1 MPKTFYWRGVLVPFI
16 TPWSA
21 EAAPSPPVVVRHG
34 IGGTGL
40 GYPDEDPRAD
50 RWNDALWARLPA
62 TRGVGVPNFAGIH
75 ALRQR
80 QAMRRELCQVCG
92 GPTFGTLP
100 DERTL
105 YLLGA
110 RDSDPIREGET
121 TQAPPV
127 HADCARLAIR
137 ECPHLRRGWAAALVQ
152 YAPAWGVAGIPYDPK
167 TLTALPGPAGAPD
180 GLVEVPYTD
189 EARMRWVLAAREIVR
204 LHGVQA
210 VTDLAALSEA
220 CTTTHW
226 RPSVH

>member
-1 MPKTFYWRGVLVPFI
+1 MPTPLHWRGILVPFI

-21 EAAPSPPVVVRHG
+21 EAAPPPPVVVRHG

-40 GYPDEDPRAD
+40 GYADEDPRTD
-50 RWNDALWARLPA
+50 RWNDALWVRMPA
-62 TRGVGVPNFAGIH
+62 TRGHGNPNFAGIH

-92 GPTFGTLP
+92 LSTVGTCP

-110 RDSDPIREGET
+110 RDGDPIREGET

-127 HADCARLAIR
+127 HAACALLAIR

-152 YAPAWGVAGIPYDPK
+152 YAPAWGVAGIPYDPA
-167 TLTALPGPAGAPD
+167 TLTPLRDATGDRD
-180 GLVEVPYTD
+180 GLAEVPYTD
-189 EARMRWVLAAREIVR
+189 EPRMRWVLAAREVVR

-210 VTDLAALSEA
+210 VTDLNALAEASVIAA
-220 CTTTHW
+220 
-226 RPSVH
+226 R